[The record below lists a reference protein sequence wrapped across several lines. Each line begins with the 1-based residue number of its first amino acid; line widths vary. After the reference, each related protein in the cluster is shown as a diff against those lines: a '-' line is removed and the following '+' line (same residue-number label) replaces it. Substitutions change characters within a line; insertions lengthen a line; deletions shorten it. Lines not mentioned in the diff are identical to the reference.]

1 MKIKSIFL
9 AILIPAVILGGM
21 AVMNTLDLTTS
32 ETTREPA
39 KFSEGEAAGEY
50 NPEDIRGSYT
60 FDDVSRLFEI
70 PAEELRV
77 AFGLPEDVDLTFFR
91 TGDLEAVYEDQLAED
106 QDMGNSAVQLF
117 VAIYK
122 GLPYPM
128 TEENYLPQAA
138 VEILKS
144 HSELDAEILA
154 YLELHTLVL
163 DPPEDADAVIEAQA
177 IAEEEHTEEDG
188 LVEINGKTTFR
199 QVMDA
204 GLPEERIIEILGMDM
219 PNPVMPIK
227 DFCLENGLE
236 FSTVKTTLQDEM
248 APE

>member
-1 MKIKSIFL
+1 MKIKSIIL
-9 AILIPAVILGGM
+9 AVVIPVVILGGM
-21 AVMNTLDLTTS
+21 ALTNALDLAES
-32 ETTREPA
+32 ETDREPV
-39 KFSEGEAAGEY
+39 KFETGEAAGEY

-70 PAEELRV
+70 PVEELRA
-77 AFGLPEDVDLTFFR
+77 AFGLPEGVNLSVFR

-117 VAIYK
+117 VALYK
-122 GLPYPM
+122 DLPYPM

-138 VEILKS
+138 VDILKS
-144 HSELDAEILA
+144 HSELDAETLA
-154 YLELHTLVL
+154 YLEQHTLVL

-204 GLPEERIIEILGMDM
+204 GVPEERIAEILGSDM
-219 PNPVMPIK
+219 PNPVMAIK
-227 DFCLENGLE
+227 DYCLDNSLE
-236 FSTVKTTLQDEM
+236 FSTVKTALQDEM
-248 APE
+248 ALE